1 MFGPLPVLSPG
12 GVNCTANPN
21 RMARSPPNVTACDEA
36 LRIRKFVFYAG
47 LALLDGGA
55 IGTPPGRYSGEF
67 DRIQRFNSVQIGQ
80 KPSMDLRM
88 NGMNTSGGGERKW
101 SSGSSNNIPPYP
113 KKNEKKKQTWSPEPV
128 SSTRNK
134 IKASSSLEFGSP

>member
-1 MFGPLPVLSPG
+1 LFGGGGCRSIEDVDEEYYDEYRRANNISPDHSVKNPILNGG
-12 GVNCTANPN
+12 GVG
-21 RMARSPPNVTACDEA
+21 S
-36 LRIRKFVFYAG
+36 
-47 LALLDGGA
+47 
-55 IGTPPGRYSGEF
+55 PPGRYSGDFE
-67 DRIQRFNSVQIGQ
+67 RIQRFNSVQIGQ